1 MSESID
7 FLLWVR
13 GPGFDIALVIFVVG
27 VLIRILEILVI
38 GRKPDYAE
46 PRGGELGSGM
56 LTVVTRTAPEPG
68 VFKRSPFTVVGGYI
82 WHIGFLISL
91 FLFVPHIEL
100 IHATLGVSWPGI
112 ASNLVDAVAAV
123 TIVAMIAM
131 LFSRLNHPVKRFL
144 SGPED
149 YLTWLVSFL
158 PMLTGYLA
166 YHRMIDPY
174 TLALG
179 LHILSVELLMVVF
192 PFTKLMHAF
201 TFALARWYNGAMA
214 GRRGVQS

>member
-1 MSESID
+1 MSTATD

-13 GPGFDIALVIFVVG
+13 GPGFDIALVVFIIG
-27 VLIRILEILVI
+27 VILRLLEVLVL
-38 GRKPDYAE
+38 GRKPDFAE
-46 PRGGELGSGM
+46 ARGTEMG
-56 LTVVTRTAPEPG
+56 PG
-68 VFKRSPFTVVGGYI
+68 VRTVFLRTLPEAGSLQRSPFNVIGGYV
-82 WHIGFLISL
+82 WHIGFLVSL

-100 IHATLGVSWPGI
+100 INNVIGFGWPGLP
-112 ASNLVDAVAAV
+112 SNLIDAVAAI
-123 TIVAMIAM
+123 TIVTLLAM
-131 LFSRLNHPVKRFL
+131 LFSRINHPVKRFL

-149 YLTWLVSFL
+149 YLTWVVTFL

-174 TLALG
+174 PLVLG
-179 LHILSVELLMVVF
+179 LHILSVEVLMVVF

-201 TFALARWYNGAMA
+201 TFIIARWYNGAMA

>member
-1 MSESID
+1 MSTATD

-13 GPGFDIALVIFVVG
+13 GPGFDIALVIFLIG
-27 VLIRILEILVI
+27 VILRLLEVLVL
-38 GRKPDYAE
+38 GRKADLAE
-46 PRGGELGSGM
+46 ARGTEMGPGMRTLFMRTLPESGSM
-56 LTVVTRTAPEPG
+56 
-68 VFKRSPFTVVGGYI
+68 KRSPFTVAGGYI
-82 WHIGFLISL
+82 WHIGFLMSL

-100 IHATLGVSWPGI
+100 IDSVIGLSWPGLP
-112 ASNLVDAVAAV
+112 SNLIDAVAAV
-123 TIVAMIAM
+123 TLVTLLAM
-131 LFSRLNHPVKRFL
+131 LFSRINHPVKRFL

-149 YLTWLVSFL
+149 YLTWIVTFL

-174 TLALG
+174 PLVLA
-179 LHILSVELLMVVF
+179 LHILSVEVLMVVF

-201 TFALARWYNGAMA
+201 TFIFARWYNGAMA

>member
-27 VLIRILEILVI
+27 ILIRILEILVI
-38 GRKPDYAE
+38 GRRPDYAE
-46 PRGGELGSGM
+46 PRGAELGSGL
-56 LTVVTRTAPEPG
+56 LTLVTRTAPEPG

-100 IHATLGVSWPGI
+100 IHATLGLKWPGI

-123 TIVAMIAM
+123 TIVTLIAM

-149 YLTWLVSFL
+149 YLTWLVTFL
-158 PMLTGYLA
+158 PMLSGYLA

-174 TLALG
+174 TLGLG

>member
-1 MSESID
+1 MSTATD

-13 GPGFDIALVIFVVG
+13 GPGFDIALVIFVIG
-27 VLIRILEILVI
+27 IIIRLLEVLVL
-38 GRKPDYAE
+38 GRKADLAE
-46 PRGGELGSGM
+46 ARGTEMGPGIR
-56 LTVVTRTAPEPG
+56 TVFTRTLPESG
-68 VFKRSPFTVVGGYI
+68 SMKRSPFTVVGGYI

-91 FLFVPHIEL
+91 FLFIPHIEL
-100 IHATLGVSWPGI
+100 IDSTLGLSWPGLPN
-112 ASNLVDAVAAV
+112 NLVDAVAAV
-123 TIVAMIAM
+123 TIVTLVAM
-131 LFSRLNHPVKRFL
+131 LFSRINHPVKRFL

-149 YLTWLVSFL
+149 YLTWIVTFL

-174 TLALG
+174 PLVLG
-179 LHILSVELLMVVF
+179 LHILSVEVLMVVF

-201 TFALARWYNGAMA
+201 TFIFARWYNGAMA

>member
-1 MSESID
+1 MTTPTD

-13 GPGFDIALVIFVVG
+13 GPGFDIALVVFILG
-27 VLIRILEILVI
+27 VIIRLLEVLVL
-38 GRKPDYAE
+38 GRKHDYSE
-46 PRGGELGSGM
+46 PRGGELGPG
-56 LTVVTRTAPEPG
+56 LKTVVTRTLPETG
-68 VFKRSPFTVVGGYI
+68 SFKRAPFTVIGGYI
-82 WHIGFLISL
+82 WHIGFFISL

-100 IHATLGVSWPGI
+100 INATLGLSWPGI

-123 TIVAMIAM
+123 TIVTLIAM
-131 LFSRLNHPVKRFL
+131 LFSRLTHPVKRYL

-149 YLTWLVSFL
+149 YLTWLVTFL

-174 TLALG
+174 PLVLG
-179 LHILSVELLMVVF
+179 LHILSVEVLMIVF

-201 TFALARWYNGAMA
+201 TFFIARWYNGAMS

>member
-1 MSESID
+1 MSTATD

-27 VLIRILEILVI
+27 VVMRLLEVVLL
-38 GRKPDYAE
+38 GRKPDLAE
-46 PRGGELGSGM
+46 ARGSEMGPGLRT
-56 LTVVTRTAPEPG
+56 LFTRTLPESG
-68 VFKRSPFTVVGGYI
+68 SMKRSPFTVVGGYI
-82 WHIGFLISL
+82 WHIGFLVSL

-100 IHATLGVSWPGI
+100 IDGVIGLSWPGLP
-112 ASNLVDAVAAV
+112 SNIIDAVAAV
-123 TIVAMIAM
+123 TLVTLLAM
-131 LFSRLNHPVKRFL
+131 LFSRINHPVKRFL

-149 YLTWLVSFL
+149 YLTWIVTFL

-174 TLALG
+174 PLVLG
-179 LHILSVELLMVVF
+179 LHILSVEVLMVVF

-201 TFALARWYNGAMA
+201 TFIIARWYNGAMA

>member
-1 MSESID
+1 MSTATD

-13 GPGFDIALVIFVVG
+13 GPCFDIALVIFIIG
-27 VLIRILEILVI
+27 VIIRLLEVLVL
-38 GRKPDYAE
+38 GRKPDLAE
-46 PRGGELGSGM
+46 ARGTEMGPGMRTLFLRTLPEAGSM
-56 LTVVTRTAPEPG
+56 
-68 VFKRSPFTVVGGYI
+68 KRSPFTVIGGYV
-82 WHIGFLISL
+82 WHIGFLLSL

-100 IHATLGVSWPGI
+100 INSMTGVKWPGLP
-112 ASNLVDAVAAV
+112 SNLIDAVAAV
-123 TIVAMIAM
+123 TIVTLLAM

-149 YLTWLVSFL
+149 YLVWLVTFL

-166 YHRMIDPY
+166 FHRMIDPY
-174 TLALG
+174 PLVLG
-179 LHILSVELLMVVF
+179 LHILSVEVLLVVF

-201 TFALARWYNGAMA
+201 TFIIARWYNGAMA

>member
-1 MSESID
+1 MTTATD

-13 GPGFDIALVIFVVG
+13 GPGFDFALVVFILG
-27 VLIRILEILVI
+27 VIIRLLEVLVL
-38 GRKPDYAE
+38 GRKPDYSE
-46 PRGGELGSGM
+46 PRGGELGPG
-56 LTVVTRTAPEPG
+56 LKTVLTRTLPETG
-68 VFKRSPFTVVGGYI
+68 SFKRAPFTVIGGYI
-82 WHIGFLISL
+82 WHIGFFISL

-100 IHATLGVSWPGI
+100 INATLGLSWPGI
-112 ASNLVDAVAAV
+112 PSNLVDAVAAV
-123 TIVAMIAM
+123 TIVTLIAM
-131 LFSRLNHPVKRFL
+131 LFSRLTHPVKRYL

-149 YLTWLVSFL
+149 YLTWLVTFL

-174 TLALG
+174 PLVLG
-179 LHILSVELLMVVF
+179 LHILSVEVLMIVF

-201 TFALARWYNGAMA
+201 TFIIARWYNGAMS

>member
-1 MSESID
+1 MSTATD

-13 GPGFDIALVIFVVG
+13 GPGFDIALVIFVIG
-27 VLIRILEILVI
+27 VIMRLLEVLLL
-38 GRKPDYAE
+38 GRKPDLAE
-46 PRGGELGSGM
+46 ARGTEMGPGM
-56 LTVVTRTAPEPG
+56 RTLFTRTLPESG
-68 VFKRSPFTVVGGYI
+68 SMKRSPFTVVGGYI

-91 FLFVPHIEL
+91 FLFIPHIEL
-100 IHATLGVSWPGI
+100 INSTIGLSWPGLP
-112 ASNLVDAVAAV
+112 SNLIDAVAAV
-123 TIVAMIAM
+123 TIVTLLAM
-131 LFSRLNHPVKRFL
+131 LFSRINHPVKRYL

-149 YLTWLVSFL
+149 YLTWVLTFL

-174 TLALG
+174 PLVLG
-179 LHILSVELLMVVF
+179 LHILSVEVLMVVF

-201 TFALARWYNGAMA
+201 TFVIARWYNGAMA

>member
-1 MSESID
+1 MSTPTD

-13 GPGFDIALVIFVVG
+13 GPGFDIALVIFIIG
-27 VLIRILEILVI
+27 VIIRLLEVLVL
-38 GRKPDYAE
+38 GRKPDLAE
-46 PRGGELGSGM
+46 ARGSEMGPGM
-56 LTVVTRTAPEPG
+56 RTLFTRTLPEPG
-68 VFKRSPFTVVGGYI
+68 SMKRSSFTVIGGYV
-82 WHIGFLISL
+82 WHIGFFISL

-100 IHATLGVSWPGI
+100 INSMVGLTWPGLP
-112 ASNLVDAVAAV
+112 SNLVDAVAAV
-123 TIVAMIAM
+123 TIVTLLAM

-149 YLTWLVSFL
+149 YLTWLVTFL

-174 TLALG
+174 PLVLG
-179 LHILSVELLMVVF
+179 LHILSVELLLVVF

-201 TFALARWYNGAMA
+201 TFIIARWYNGAMA